1 MSNYMKSATIFLVL
15 IFANSGAAQPSASCT
30 TKEKFNDAVNRCVD
44 ISTDDVIVLG
54 TVKVE
59 AAKDGKQMVILHDD
73 SRGDI
78 ELILTSSLVE
88 AIDES
93 PAESFEVE
101 GSLANGQM
109 TVKNLRPIE

>member
-1 MSNYMKSATIFLVL
+1 MSNYIKSFVIFLTLFFV
-15 IFANSGAAQPSASCT
+15 NSAAAQPSSSCT
-30 TKEKFNDAVNRCVD
+30 TKQKFVDTVNRCVD
-44 ISTDDVIVLG
+44 ISSDDVIVLG
-54 TVKVE
+54 TLKVE
-59 AAKDGKQMVILHDD
+59 TTKVGRQIVILHDD

-78 ELILTSSLVE
+78 ELILTASLVD

-101 GSLANGQM
+101 GYLSHGEM